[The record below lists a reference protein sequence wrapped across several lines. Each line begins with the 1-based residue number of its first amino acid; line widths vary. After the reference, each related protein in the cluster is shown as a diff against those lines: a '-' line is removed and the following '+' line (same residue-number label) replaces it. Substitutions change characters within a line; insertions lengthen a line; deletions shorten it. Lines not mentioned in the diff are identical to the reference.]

1 MSAAQM
7 QSLSEISG
15 ALDAGNVTSEALVQA
30 HLARIADLSDG
41 LNCFV
46 EVEADRALSAPG
58 RWMPN
63 AAQAISGGPCT
74 AFRSLTRT
82 CFMMQAVFRNT
93 DHP

>member
-46 EVEADRALSAPG
+46 EVEADRALSRARAMDAERRAGYIRGAPA
-58 RWMPN
+58 RHS
-63 AAQAISGGPCT
+63 A
-74 AFRSLTRT
+74 RS
-82 CFMMQAVFRNT
+82 QGHVS
-93 DHP
+93 